1 MPTLAELGKLA
12 APLAPGPIGLALKY
26 GGDIVSGMS
35 DAARR
40 AFEEAGKLQHYG
52 NEYYDAGPAT
62 QAAFGTIGAP
72 AAAGGVPLGSLGA
85 GVGPLW
91 HGISKVK
98 LSRPVA
104 EMTATHV
111 PIGQLGERVIA
122 PEALQG
128 GVLLPAWGDRSIA
141 GTRLTEVGGK
151 VLPTPVE
158 MQGGHGFM
166 PANVESGAAWAS
178 ALPVAKRLGNQ
189 ARSLAESGQPV
200 YFPYTAMGER
210 SVDFSHHVSDTL
222 AEMLKTRPLPTKAA
236 ADFNEAMKTA
246 DANFPAIEDWPGL
259 RSPKLKEYLINAS
272 GDVRNKFAKIMD
284 FSGAEKS
291 GLPSVAEARFAVTDP
306 SLLNVP
312 TGSAGRS
319 IARLD
324 PSGAVNVNPVTPH
337 RTYEAQLG
345 GQYIGGL
352 EQSIPRNIMYPDM
365 INAYKKLG
373 YEPFRYDYLMQRGV
387 TGAPIAQQADQRWV
401 DTISKYLEAN
411 RQGQ

>member
-1 MPTLAELGKLA
+1 MADEITLDSLGKLA
-12 APLAPGPIGLALKY
+12 VLAGGPLGLAQKY
-26 GGDIVSGMS
+26 GPDIYNMLNEG
-35 DAARR
+35 AKR
-40 AFEEAGKLQHYG
+40 AFEEAGSLQRG
-52 NEYYDAGPAT
+52 GSYDAGPVT
-62 QAAFGTIGAP
+62 QAALGTIGSPMAV
-72 AAAGGVPLGSLGA
+72 GGVPLGALGS

-98 LSRPVA
+98 LSRPIA

-111 PIGQLGERVIA
+111 PTTELAEKVIA
-122 PEALQG
+122 PETMQG

-141 GTRLTEVGGK
+141 GSKLTEVAGQR
-151 VLPTPVE
+151 LPTPVE

-178 ALPVAKRLGNQ
+178 ALPVARRLGNQ
-189 ARSLAESGQPV
+189 ARLLAESGKPV

-210 SVDFSHHVSDTL
+210 SVDFSHHISDTL
-222 AEMLKTRPLPTKAA
+222 AEMLKTKPLPAKAA
-236 ADFNEAMKTA
+236 ADFNEAMRTA
-246 DANFPAIEDWPGL
+246 DVNFPAIEDWPGL
-259 RSPKLKEYLINAS
+259 RSPKLREYLASSS
-272 GDVRNKFAKIMD
+272 GDVRNKFAKLMD

-345 GQYIGGL
+345 GKYIGGL
-352 EQSIPRNIMYPDM
+352 EQSVPRDIMYPDM
-365 INAYKKLG
+365 INAYRKLG

-401 DTISKYLEAN
+401 DTISKFLEAR